1 MILVIIWIRLEYKE
15 KIIFHHAM
23 AVRDL
28 QIVNAIER
36 DRLIHYS
43 VGPLQEHTQTTL
55 IILDPHCPPFT

>member
-23 AVRDL
+23 AVREL

-43 VGPLQEHTQTTL
+43 VGPFQE
-55 IILDPHCPPFT
+55 